1 VVAAKYSQN
10 RFVSEKKEQYYHF
23 SFSFALLM
31 MAVAE
36 KSAIPSVLIELVG
49 TGKNRLET
57 DQKIKGVL

>member
-1 VVAAKYSQN
+1 
-10 RFVSEKKEQYYHF
+10 
-23 SFSFALLM
+23 M
-31 MAVAE
+31 MSVAE